1 MAFATRWTDPVLD
14 RQGGPVARV
23 IEILMEEHRLIE
35 EVLGSLETYAAELEG
50 GRVAERPR
58 VAEYV
63 DFLRGFADAAHHG
76 KEEDILFQ
84 RMAERGFST
93 EMGPLAVMLHEH
105 QVGRAHVAGMR
116 QVAEGQAA
124 VVGAAEQALLISH
137 AQGFIPLL
145 RTHILKEDRILYP
158 MAVRALTPVELE
170 AMETAFADFDR
181 AARAGGVMDRLRAT
195 AERLVAAF
203 PPDRARMELASQ
215 GMGCFAHQ

>member
-1 MAFATRWTDPVLD
+1 M
-14 RQGGPVARV
+14 ARV

-58 VAEYV
+58 IAEYV

-93 EMGPLAVMLHEH
+93 EAGPLAVMLHEH
-105 QVGRAHVAGMR
+105 QVGRAHVAAMR
-116 QVAEGQAA
+116 QVAEGEGA
-124 VVGAAEQALLISH
+124 VGAAEQALLVSH

-145 RTHILKEDRILYP
+145 RSHILKEDRILYP

-181 AARAGGVMDRLRAT
+181 AASAGGALERLRAT

-203 PPDRARMELASQ
+203 PPDVARMELASQ